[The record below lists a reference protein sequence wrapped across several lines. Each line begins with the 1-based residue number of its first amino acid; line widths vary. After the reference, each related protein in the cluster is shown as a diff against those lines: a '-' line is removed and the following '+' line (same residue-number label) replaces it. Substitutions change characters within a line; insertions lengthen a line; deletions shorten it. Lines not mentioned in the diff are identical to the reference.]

1 MSPTAIIQMLAACEQ
16 QERLQF
22 RTREG
27 LEAYQRRQMLY
38 LLKYVLPDSP
48 YYHLLLSKPFEHWPI
63 MNDRLLSK
71 YFDII
76 NTRGIRREDALQGNV
91 QALGEDMSAIF
102 SSGTTDEANVFL
114 ISHEERL
121 QRLGTLLAAVWQRAE
136 NPRLNVACFFHTDNI
151 PCGRILDD
159 ALRLEPYDLARPY
172 AELHEQLLLQ
182 QPDTIIAPA
191 SFLLRLYDD
200 LRAGTLQLSAS
211 RVYNI
216 GEVLTQRDRLKLRTL
231 FAYVGDIYQA
241 AEGILGITCA
251 HGRMHLNEHNLLIQ
265 QEHLENDRFLPVITD
280 FHAHS
285 LPLVQYR
292 LNDILVMDHQP
303 CPCGS
308 VYQVVKRVEGRL
320 EDVLLL
326 PGAERRRVRIY
337 AEYCHDV
344 LLRNLPKD
352 SDYQL
357 VQTSPQRM
365 LLRAAAEKEEL
376 EQARF
381 ALSEDWK
388 ARGVDSARLLWQ
400 CEQAWGEQDF
410 AHKRRQVMRLV
421 PQRAEKGAE
430 KEAEKDTEK
439 NAAKQPQAMIQSA

>member
-1 MSPTAIIQMLAACEQ
+1 MSNTAIIQLLAACEQ
-16 QERLQF
+16 QQRLQF

-38 LLKYVLPDSP
+38 LLKYVLPASP
-48 YYHLLLSKPFEHWPI
+48 YYKLLLSKPVEHWPI
-63 MNDRLLSK
+63 MNERLLEK

-76 NTRGIRREDALQGNV
+76 NTCGLRREGLLENGAMAEAGLTP
-91 QALGEDMSAIF
+91 IF
-102 SSGTTDEANVFL
+102 TTGTTEPSSLFL
-114 ISHEERL
+114 LSHEERL
-121 QRLGTLLAAVWQRAE
+121 QRLGTVLAAIWRREEQ
-136 NPRLNVACFFHTDNI
+136 PRLNVACFFHTDNI
-151 PCGRILDD
+151 PCGHIEDD

-172 AELHEQLLLQ
+172 AELHDQLLAQ
-182 QPDTIIAPA
+182 QPDTIIAPV
-191 SFLLRLYDD
+191 SFLLRLYED
-200 LRAGTLQLSAS
+200 LRSDNMTLPTT

-251 HGRMHLNEHNLLIQ
+251 HGRLHLNEHNLLIQ

-280 FHAHS
+280 FHAHT

-326 PGAERRRVRIY
+326 PGQARRRVRIY
-337 AEYCHDV
+337 AEYCHEV
-344 LLRNLPKD
+344 LLKHLPKD

-357 VQTSPQRM
+357 VQTTPYHIT
-365 LLRAAAEKEEL
+365 LRVAAEKEEL
-376 EQARF
+376 EQARW
-381 ALSEDWK
+381 ALAEDWK
-388 ARGVDSARLLWQ
+388 ARGVDSARLVWD
-400 CEQAWGEQDF
+400 CEQAWGERDV
-410 AHKRRQVMRLV
+410 ANKRRQVMRVV
-421 PQRAEKGAE
+421 PRADKKAE
-430 KEAEKDTEK
+430 NSDAE
-439 NAAKQPQAMIQSA
+439 NATAQAASA